1 MTEGFVVP
9 KHPIAIKLKL
19 AWLPVMELDLYLAE
33 HAARHT
39 GAEHPSDVLN
49 GNDLFIPARHRDE
62 GQYLLFQRT
71 EVMVI
76 SVAAKYEERQVDEG
90 ESEEGATTV
99 DLELTLEDGT
109 RVEGSISYWRPPGQR
124 RLQDYLNTSE
134 QFVRI
139 REGDTVHVVN
149 RDKIV
154 SVSAR

>member
-9 KHPIAIKLKL
+9 KHPIPINLKL
-19 AWLPVMELDLYLAE
+19 AWLPPKELELYLAE

-49 GNDLFIPARHRDE
+49 GNDLFIPARDADGRH
-62 GQYLLFQRT
+62 LLFQRT

-76 SVAAKYEERQVDEG
+76 SVAAKHEERQVDEG
-90 ESEEGATTV
+90 ESEEGATTIE
-99 DLELTLEDGT
+99 LELTLEDGT
-109 RVEGSISYWRPPGQR
+109 RVEGVISYWRPPGQR

-139 REGDTVHVVN
+139 REGDIVHVVN

-154 SVSAR
+154 SVVAR

>member
-9 KHPIAIKLKL
+9 KHPVPIKLKL
-19 AWLPVMELDLYLAE
+19 AWLQAKEFELYLAE

-39 GAEHPSDVLN
+39 GTEHPSDVLN
-49 GNDLFIPARHRDE
+49 GNDLFIPARDSDGRH
-62 GQYLLFQRT
+62 LLFQRT

-99 DLELTLEDGT
+99 DLEVTLEDGT
-109 RVEGSISYWRPPGQR
+109 RVVGSISYWRPPGQR

-139 REGDTVHVVN
+139 REGDTVHVIN